1 MGASPVLFFRAPRAR
16 PEGGGLGP
24 AAEVSG
30 SAGRPVAA
38 PSLIYMYDPDA
49 TLVRSSYD
57 DMYTCTV
64 GSRSRRH
71 PNCGIRPIR

>member
-24 AAEVSG
+24 AAKVSG

-49 TLVRSSYD
+49 TCTTTCIHAPSAHVVGGIPIAASVPSD
-57 DMYTCTV
+57 D
-64 GSRSRRH
+64 R
-71 PNCGIRPIR
+71 